1 VEWIQLAED
10 MTRPSSGYGEFNEVF
25 LGDQPECD
33 DSEGLGVNGRII
45 LKRILEKR
53 L

>member
-1 VEWIQLAED
+1 
-10 MTRPSSGYGEFNEVF
+10 MTRPSPGYSEFNEVF

-33 DSEGLGVNGRII
+33 ESEGFGVNGRII
-45 LKRILEKR
+45 LKRILDKI